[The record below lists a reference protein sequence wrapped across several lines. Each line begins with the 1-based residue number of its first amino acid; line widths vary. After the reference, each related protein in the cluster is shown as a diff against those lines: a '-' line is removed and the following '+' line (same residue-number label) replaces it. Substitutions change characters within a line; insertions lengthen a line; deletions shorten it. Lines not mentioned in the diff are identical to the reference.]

1 MKEEHN
7 QCPTVVTRIYSC
19 GNITFL
25 FDCTHMTVPRP
36 ALLHTTGF
44 CFSSFFFLLG
54 FVNGMKTLSC
64 LRAPPLA
71 IGK

>member
-7 QCPTVVTRIYSC
+7 QCPTVVIRIYCC

-25 FDCTHMTVPRP
+25 FDCTHTTVHRP

-44 CFSSFFFLLG
+44 CFLLTWVCKWNENAFLLKSSSVSNS
-54 FVNGMKTLSC
+54 VND
-64 LRAPPLA
+64 
-71 IGK
+71 